1 MLTQIQPTCII
12 TGHSS
17 ADFDALASMVAA
29 QKLYPEGV
37 LIAPTLL
44 PRQRS
49 HRFYTS
55 IPETFGFINPKDCD
69 FSKVQTVIVVDAHSK
84 SRFEHIAEVFTRKNI
99 KIISYDHHPDS
110 EDDLPLDER
119 TIRMAGSTTT
129 IITKLL
135 QGKKI
140 TLTKDEATLFGLG
153 IYEDTGSFTY
163 SNTTTEDLEAA
174 AYLLGF
180 GMNLVTIAEL
190 TSPDLTR
197 EQIHLLDLLFRGAS
211 THNIQGVE
219 ITISEVTLD
228 YYFND
233 FAEIVKIFMEVAH
246 LNAVIVLAVMG
257 DKVHMIGR
265 SELEDIDVGAICA
278 AFAGGGHPKA
288 ASATIKDIPVAEV
301 KAQLIGLL
309 VVRITPT
316 IIIERHMSSPA
327 KSVTSSTHIA
337 RAEEIMSR
345 YGLKSM
351 PVVDEISQKCV
362 GIFDLQTASRAV
374 AHKIGDLPVRDYMQR
389 NIRTLTTR
397 DTLLS
402 AVEIIIKQNQ
412 RLVPI
417 VEDEHIVGVLT
428 RTDVIKLFINKS
440 LHLPEIVSQDQDTKE
455 RSIASQLSE
464 HLPKEIFQTLQE
476 VGELGDQ
483 LGISVFAVGGFVRDL
498 LLRRPNLDVDIA
510 VEGDSLQFATALTE
524 KLNGK
529 LRVHNKFKTAV
540 ITYLDKKGQK
550 QHLDVATSR
559 LEYYDQPAAL
569 PIVELSSIK
578 IDLYRRDFTI
588 NALAIQL
595 NKKHFGTLIDPF
607 GAQKDIREK
616 SISVL
621 HSLSLIED
629 PTRILR
635 AVRFERRFAFK
646 ISNNTERLIKNALTL
661 GILGKLSGV
670 RLFNELVHICDE
682 SDVPS
687 CFRRMDQWGM
697 LESIHP
703 ILKINP
709 KKDVLLNSCNE
720 AISWYKLLYKD
731 DKIRNWVVYLLGFCI
746 NAKYP
751 DVKELLHRLG
761 LIVPLAKE
769 FSTTRENTR
778 KAFNMIAEAQKAK
791 QDQGL
796 GQTDL
801 PMSLIYNILSP
812 ITTEGLLF
820 MLAHQGQDN
829 PTGKYISLYFT
840 RLRDVKI
847 SITGQDI
854 KNLGYQP
861 SELFKKALNHVH
873 EALLDGKVTTKEE
886 QILLASSHMSILTEG
901 EDEAEKN
908 ITEVLN
914 GRR

>member
-135 QGKKI
+135 QAQKI